1 MYVFIYLFST
11 KDLQLTKNMK
21 SVKNGL
27 SPAYKNLA
35 KYKTKYMYVYE
46 SAKLPRLG
54 MWICELLWAWNCDF
68 LSAWMA

>member
-1 MYVFIYLFST
+1 
-11 KDLQLTKNMK
+11 MK

-27 SPAYKNLA
+27 SPANKNLA

-54 MWICELLWAWNCDF
+54 MWICELL
-68 LSAWMA
+68 